1 MICCVVVCWR
11 LLRSAAFLLCG
22 AVVPLLPLL
31 LWLLLK
37 FMFLFSF
44 SAETG

>member
-1 MICCVVVCWR
+1 VRC
-11 LLRSAAFLLCG
+11 AAFLLCG
-22 AVVPLLPLL
+22 AVWLLPLLSLL